1 MSSISYDS
9 ALQNSSSGKSKS
21 FIKRYSIASIL
32 RKSGAFKLQ
41 GVSSIVCFFVLFQS
55 VFFQT
60 SLFQQYKNHKRSF
73 PCSVDTLYRFLNSTS
88 VNWRRFTT
96 LLSLS
101 IIKKSILHLTVFV
114 Y

>member
-9 ALQNSSSGKSKS
+9 ALQNSLSGKSKS

-41 GVSSIVCFFVLFQS
+41 GFSSILCFFVLFQS

-60 SLFQQYKNHKRSF
+60 SLF
-73 PCSVDTLYRFLNSTS
+73 NSTKITKDPFHAQWTPS
-88 VNWRRFTT
+88 IAFSIPLPLTGGA
-96 LLSLS
+96 LLRYFRYPSSKNLFF
-101 IIKKSILHLTVFV
+101 I
-114 Y
+114 

>member
-1 MSSISYDS
+1 MPCLVYHMIPLSRI
-9 ALQNSSSGKSKS
+9 L
-21 FIKRYSIASIL
+21 FLEIKIFYQKIFNRLNL

-41 GVSSIVCFFVLFQS
+41 GFSSILCFFVLFQS

-88 VNWRRFTT
+88 VNWWRFTT

-101 IIKKSILHLTVFV
+101 IIKNLFFI
-114 Y
+114 